1 MIERIVLMED
11 DCCEGSTLVEISD
24 SSVEREEQSYDIS
37 QWSSVDNKIISVN
50 NTFPKLEPGYYSIRN
65 SPTLGIHFIKDK
77 ISLNKLYRLPNE
89 ATDTILNDINK
100 FWTLRETYD
109 KYERVYKRNYLI
121 YSAPGTGKTSLI
133 NIMCQDL
140 IDKYNGI
147 VFSIG
152 SEYELELFI
161 DAIKKVRTIEP
172 DTKIITIIEDIDNFC
187 AFKNGSLNTLLLNIL
202 DGNYKT
208 DNLVIIA
215 TTNYIEKLEERYVN
229 RPSRFDRVIEFPLPN
244 DESRK
249 IFIEKTVSPDDI
261 GRINIDK
268 WVKRTKGFSIDHI
281 NELILL
287 YFVFGHDEEES
298 FKTIENMIKNHT
310 HLSNKT
316 SVNKREI
323 DFE

>member
-1 MIERIVLMED
+1 MNDNFVYTDMEAN
-11 DCCEGSTLVEISD
+11 SLEIL
-24 SSVEREEQSYDIS
+24 ELREEPSCDIS
-37 QWSSVDNKIISVN
+37 QWSTIDNKIISVN

-65 SPTLGIHFIKDK
+65 SQSLGLHFIKDK

-100 FWTLRETYD
+100 FWSLKDTYK

-140 IDKYNGI
+140 IEKYNGI
-147 VFSIG
+147 IFSIG
-152 SEYELELFI
+152 SEFELELFI

-172 DTKIITIIEDIDNFC
+172 DTKIITIIEDIDSFC
-187 AFKNGSLNTLLLNIL
+187 GVKNGSLNTLLLNIL

-229 RPSRFDRVIEFPLPN
+229 RPSRFDRVVEFPLPN
-244 DESRK
+244 DESRR
-249 IFIEKTVSPDDI
+249 IFIEKTVSEDDI
-261 GRINIDK
+261 SKIDINE

-287 YFVFGHDEEES
+287 FFVFGHSEEES
-298 FKTIENMIKNHT
+298 FNTIEKMIKDNK

-316 SVNKREI
+316 SVNKTTI
-323 DFE
+323 DFN

>member
-1 MIERIVLMED
+1 MVEKFVLMEENYC
-11 DCCEGSTLVEISD
+11 DCPTLIEIEPSD
-24 SSVEREEQSYDIS
+24 PHEEPSYDIS
-37 QWSSVDNKIISVN
+37 QWSSVDDKIISVN

-65 SPTLGIHFIKDK
+65 NQTLGIHFVKDK
-77 ISLNKLYRLPNE
+77 ISLNKLHRLPNE
-89 ATDTILNDINK
+89 ATDVILNDINK
-100 FWTLRETYD
+100 FWTLKDTYV

-140 IDKYNGI
+140 IDKYKGI

-152 SEYELELFI
+152 STYELGLFI
-161 DAIKKVRTIEP
+161 DAIKKVRAIEP

-187 AFKNGSLNTLLLNIL
+187 TLKNDSVETLLLNIL

-244 DESRK
+244 DDSRR

-261 GRINIDK
+261 NKINLDK

-287 YFVFGHDEEES
+287 FFVFGHEEEES
-298 FKTIENMIKNHT
+298 FKTIENMIKNHN

-316 SVNKREI
+316 SVNKKEI
-323 DFE
+323 DFD

>member
-1 MIERIVLMED
+1 MNDNFVYTDMASNSL
-11 DCCEGSTLVEISD
+11 EIL
-24 SSVEREEQSYDIS
+24 ELREEPSCDIS
-37 QWSSVDNKIISVN
+37 QWSTIDDKIISVN

-65 SPTLGIHFIKDK
+65 SQSLGLHFIKDK

-100 FWTLRETYD
+100 FWSLKDTYK

-140 IDKYNGI
+140 IEKYNGI
-147 VFSIG
+147 IFSIG
-152 SEYELELFI
+152 SEFELELFI

-172 DTKIITIIEDIDNFC
+172 DTKIITIIEDIDSFC
-187 AFKNGSLNTLLLNIL
+187 SVKNGSLNTLLLNIL

-229 RPSRFDRVIEFPLPN
+229 RPSRFDRVVEFPLPN
-244 DESRK
+244 DESRR
-249 IFIEKTVSPDDI
+249 IFIEKTVSEDDI
-261 GRINIDK
+261 SKIDINE

-287 YFVFGHDEEES
+287 YFVFGHSEEES
-298 FKTIENMIKNHT
+298 FNTIEKMIKNHK

-316 SVNKREI
+316 SVNKTTI